1 MNERTTDGAAPAI
14 RLPEA
19 RDRSYTPSHGAQGGA
34 MTGVE
39 AERRAGSARTRREP
53 LAGADRI
60 QVAMFA
66 GLVTMFA
73 AVLGAGALGFTAI
86 SGQLLDL
93 QKQIGGMQT
102 EIGGMQTG
110 ISGMQTEIGA
120 VQTGIGELRTEI
132 GELRTEMHE
141 QIGELRTEMHEQIG
155 ELRTEMHEQIGNLS
169 TEMHDEIGEL
179 SERMARVETLIQTRL
194 VPQTP
199 APTPAGS

>member
-1 MNERTTDGAAPAI
+1 
-14 RLPEA
+14 
-19 RDRSYTPSHGAQGGA
+19 

-102 EIGGMQTG
+102 AIGGMQTEIGGMQTG

-120 VQTGIGELRTEI
+120 VQTG
-132 GELRTEMHE
+132 
-141 QIGELRTEMHEQIG
+141 IGELRTEMHEQIG